1 MKKSLII
8 ALAVVLA
15 IGLAGCGTK
24 PETAIDNFFGAVKN
38 FDSESMTKA
47 LAPSTSGDTKE
58 LGSMDEYL
66 KSTDDPMSAPFV
78 DYLKGNAKK
87 ITYEIT
93 NTKVNGDAATVTV
106 KCKYVDGTQLFDKI
120 IQDLFAKAL
129 SSAFS
134 GKEMTQE
141 EMTKM
146 GADLLKQ
153 DIASVK
159 ETFVEKTVDIDCVKV
174 DGTWYVKEVND
185 DLADVVTCNLLTA
198 AKNLADSFGQ

>member
-8 ALAVVLA
+8 ALAVVLVL
-15 IGLAGCGTK
+15 GLTGCGTK
-24 PETAIDNFFGAVKN
+24 PETAVDNFFGAVKN
-38 FDSESMTKA
+38 FDSDAMTKA
-47 LAPSTSGDTKE
+47 LAPATDGDTQE

-66 KSTDDPMSAPFV
+66 KTTDDPMAAPFV

-141 EMTKM
+141 ELTKM

-159 ETFVEKTVDIDCVKV
+159 ETFVDKTVDIDCVKV
-174 DGTWYVKEVND
+174 DGTWYVKEVNN

-198 AKNLADSFGQ
+198 AKNLSQNFGQ